1 MKKVGIIT
9 LNDNNNYGNRLQNLA
24 TQKVLT
30 ELGFNAETIINE
42 TVDRKNR
49 NIKYYIKRFSIKKM
63 REVIYQIIKR
73 KVINKKKE
81 NYITIQ
87 ERRKNFEDFNK
98 NITFS
103 EYIINEYKNLENIE
117 KQYDYFVVGSDQV
130 WNPYLQHIKDVN
142 FLMFSPKEK
151 NIAYAA
157 SFGVEKIPGDI
168 QEKYKKGLNNFSE
181 ISVREDK
188 GQEIVESIINRKATV
203 TLDPTML
210 LTTDEWLEFSKRPQ
224 RVPNK
229 KYMLICFLGKVTKKR
244 KEYFDKIARENEFEI
259 VNLNKINEKNYYT
272 IGPSEFIYMLE
283 NASLVFTDSFH
294 VCVFSILFKKTFYV
308 LERKGTNIN
317 MNSRIDTLLNKFN
330 LRDRNLKCL
339 DDGISLNYD
348 YSGIDSILERE
359 RKKSMDFLEKAL
371 NIKEQK
377 EVE

>member
-371 NIKEQK
+371 DIKE
-377 EVE
+377 